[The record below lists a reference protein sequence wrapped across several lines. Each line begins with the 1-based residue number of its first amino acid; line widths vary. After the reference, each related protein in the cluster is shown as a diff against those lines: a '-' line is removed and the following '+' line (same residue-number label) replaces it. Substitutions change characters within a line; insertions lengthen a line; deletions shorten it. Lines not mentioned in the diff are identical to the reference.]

1 MKNNRAKLLIFALI
15 LVFIASSIAGAGE
28 DKGIKVK
35 VLDLLSKFPAQNT
48 VERDALASEI
58 IKLGPEGILET
69 CRYLIPPGE
78 GDDARVRFALNGSA
92 VYVNRPGAEN
102 ERRMFA
108 RTLIKALKAAGNNE
122 VKAFLIRQ
130 LQITGKV
137 EAVKPISKFLRNKR
151 LCEPATQA
159 LLAISTPN
167 VEKALLEAL
176 SSAGGANRITLIK
189 ALGEMRSHKAVKK
202 IIKYAGIEDKILRGV
217 TLYALANIGDP
228 VAEGLLDKV
237 AVASSP
243 YERAKAPS
251 LYLLYARRAAE
262 SGRRQKCVQICR
274 ALIKNYTAPDEN
286 NIPCAA
292 LSLLAEVLDDQV
304 WADLLAAV
312 DSTDKAFRA
321 KALRLA
327 ENQMSERTAKKWVDK
342 MDAVLPEVKAEIIA
356 MFGRSGE
363 KTVFP
368 IIKQALKSKDKVL
381 RLAAIPAY
389 THMGGQDL
397 LMDLIPLLHN
407 AEAEEIVVLKDAL
420 LLFPSRKLV
429 PAAAGVLE
437 ATPPAG
443 RTAII
448 EILALK
454 QAREYVDI
462 VFAQAKNE
470 NDNVRRASLSGLENL
485 VGANDLLR
493 LIGLLKE
500 SEKRAEISLI
510 QNALVAAA
518 NRITEPEQRAD
529 LLLTAMDETTGSEK
543 ADLIRPLARIGG
555 KKALLKVAEETNN
568 KDPKVQ
574 TAAVYTIA
582 NWPDFKATKK
592 LLDICRTTKEKKY
605 LYLALQGYLRLVNEA
620 ELTPEDKYAKIKE
633 TFAIA
638 VETEEKNLILTGLEG
653 IKILDALR
661 QAALYLDE
669 PELQVKAAWTVVRI
683 ALPRPGD
690 SDGLAGA
697 EVISVLKKA
706 VLFLHDNNM
715 EEQVKEYMEKIR
727 LIKG

>member
-1 MKNNRAKLLIFALI
+1 MKTNRAKILIFALI
-15 LVFIASSIAGAGE
+15 LVFIASSIADAGE
-28 DKGIKVK
+28 DEGIKVK
-35 VLDLLSKFPAQNT
+35 VLNVLSKFPAQNT

-69 CRYLIPPGE
+69 CRHLIPPGE

-92 VYVNRPGAEN
+92 VYVNRTGAEN

-108 RTLIKALKAAGNNE
+108 RTLIKALKAAENDE

-137 EAVKPISKFLRNKR
+137 EAVKPLSKFLRNKR

-159 LLAISTPN
+159 LLAIRTPN
-167 VEKALLEAL
+167 VEKSLLKAL
-176 SSAGGANRITLIK
+176 SSARGANRITLIK

-202 IIKYAGIEDKILRGV
+202 IVKYAGVEDKILRGV

-237 AVASSP
+237 VVASSP
-243 YERAKAPS
+243 YDRAKAPS

-274 ALIKNYTAPDEN
+274 ALMKNYTAPDEN

-292 LSLLAEVLDDQV
+292 LSLLAEVLDGQV
-304 WADLLAAV
+304 LADLLAAV

-327 ENQMSERTAKKWVDK
+327 ENQMSESTAKKWVDK
-342 MDAVLPEVKAEIIA
+342 MDEVSPEVKAEIIA

-368 IIKQALKSKDKVL
+368 VIKQALKSKDKVL

-389 THMGGQDL
+389 THMGGQDVL
-397 LMDLIPLLHN
+397 VDLIPLLHN
-407 AEAEEIVVLKDAL
+407 AETEEIAVLKETL
-420 LLFPSRKLV
+420 LVFPSRKLV
-429 PAAAGVLE
+429 SAAAGVLE
-437 ATPPAG
+437 ETPPAG
-443 RTAII
+443 RIALI
-448 EILALK
+448 EILSIK

-462 VFAQAKNE
+462 VFAQAKSENE
-470 NDNVRRASLSGLENL
+470 DVRRASISGLENL
-485 VGANDLLR
+485 VGGNDLLR

-500 SEKRAEISLI
+500 IEKRAEISLI
-510 QNALVAAA
+510 QNAVVAAA

-529 LLLTAMDETTGSEK
+529 LLLTAIDETTGSDK

-555 KKALLKVAEETNN
+555 KKALLKVAEEINN
-568 KDPKVQ
+568 EDPKVQ

-582 NWPDFKATKK
+582 NWPDYNATKE
-592 LLDICRTTKEKKY
+592 LLNICRTTEEKKY
-605 LYLALQGYLRLVNEA
+605 LYLALQGYIRLVIEA
-620 ELTPEDKYAKIKE
+620 ELTPEEKYAKIKE
-633 TFAIA
+633 TFAIV
-638 VETEEKNLILTGLEG
+638 VETEEKNLILTGLES
-653 IKILDALR
+653 IKTLDAMK
-661 QAALYLDE
+661 QAALFLDE

-683 ALPRPGD
+683 ALPRQGD
-690 SDGLAGA
+690 RDGLAGA
-697 EVISVLKKA
+697 EVIYVLKKA
-706 VLFLHDNNM
+706 VLFLEDSDM
-715 EEQVKEYMEKIR
+715 EERVKEYIDKIISTKR
-727 LIKG
+727 

>member
-1 MKNNRAKLLIFALI
+1 MIHNRVKILIFALI

-28 DKGIKVK
+28 DEGIKVK
-35 VLDLLSKFPAQNT
+35 ILDVLSKFPAQNT
-48 VERDALASEI
+48 AERDTLASEI

-69 CRYLIPPGE
+69 CRHLIPPGE

-92 VYVNRPGAEN
+92 VYVNRTGAEN

-108 RTLIKALKAAGNNE
+108 RALIKALKTAENNE

-130 LQITGKV
+130 LQIAGKV
-137 EAVKPISKFLRNKR
+137 EAVKPLSKFLKNKR

-159 LLAISTPN
+159 LLAIRTSN
-167 VEKALLEAL
+167 VEKALLKAL
-176 SSAGGANRITLIK
+176 SSTGGTNRITLIK

-202 IIKYAGIEDKILRGV
+202 IVKYAEIEDKTLRGV

-243 YERAKAPS
+243 YDRAKAPS

-262 SGRRQKCVQICR
+262 SGRKRKCVQICR
-274 ALIKNYTAPDEN
+274 ALIKNYTSPDEN

-292 LSLLAEVLDDQV
+292 LSLLAEILDGQVL
-304 WADLLAAV
+304 ADLLAAA
-312 DSTDKAFRA
+312 DSTDKTFRA
-321 KALRLA
+321 QALRLS
-327 ENQMSERTAKKWVDK
+327 ENQMSESTAKKWIDK
-342 MDAVLPEVKAEIIA
+342 MDEVLPEVKAEIIA

-363 KTVFP
+363 KTVLP
-368 IIKQALKSKDKVL
+368 IIKQALKSKDKIL

-389 THMGGQDL
+389 TKLGRQDV

-407 AEAEEIVVLKDAL
+407 AETEELAVLKDAL
-420 LLFPSRKLV
+420 LMLPSRELV
-429 PAAAGVLE
+429 SAAASVLE
-437 ATPPAG
+437 ETPPAG
-443 RTAII
+443 RTVLI
-448 EILALK
+448 EILSIKKAG
-454 QAREYVDI
+454 EYVDM

-470 NDNVRRASLSGLENL
+470 NEDVRWASISALENL
-485 VGANDLLR
+485 VGENDLLR

-500 SEKRAEISLI
+500 SEKGAEILLI
-510 QNALVAAA
+510 QNAVVVAA
-518 NRITEPEQRAD
+518 NRIAEPEHRAD
-529 LLLTAMDETTGSEK
+529 LLLTAIDETTGSNK

-568 KDPKVQ
+568 EDPKVQ

-582 NWPDFKATKK
+582 NWPDFNATKK
-592 LLDICRTTKEKKY
+592 LLNICRTTEEKKY
-605 LYLALQGYLRLVNEA
+605 LYLALRGYIRLVKEA
-620 ELTPEDKYAKIKE
+620 ELTPEEKYAKIKE
-633 TFAIA
+633 TFAIV
-638 VETEEKNLILTGLEG
+638 VETEEKNLILTGLES
-653 IKILDALR
+653 IKTLDAMK
-661 QAALYLDE
+661 QAALFLDE

-706 VLFLHDNNM
+706 TLFLDDSNM
-715 EEQVKEYMEKIR
+715 EERVKEYIDKIISTKR
-727 LIKG
+727 

>member
-1 MKNNRAKLLIFALI
+1 MKKNRAKILIFALM

-28 DKGIKVK
+28 DEGIKVK
-35 VLDLLSKFPAQNT
+35 VLDVLSKFPAQNT
-48 VERDALASEI
+48 AERDALASEI
-58 IKLGPEGILET
+58 IKLGPKGILET
-69 CRYLIPPGE
+69 CRHLIPPGE

-92 VYVNRPGAEN
+92 VYVNRTGAEN

-108 RTLIKALKAAGNNE
+108 GTLIKALKAAENDE

-137 EAVKPISKFLRNKR
+137 EAVMPLSKFLRNKR

-159 LLAISTPN
+159 LLAIRTSN
-167 VEKALLEAL
+167 GEKVLLKAL

-202 IIKYAGIEDKILRGV
+202 IVKYAGSKDKTLRGV

-228 VAEGLLDKV
+228 VAEELLDKV

-274 ALIKNYTAPDEN
+274 ALIKNYTALDEN

-292 LSLLAEVLDDQV
+292 LSLLTEVLDDQV
-304 WADLLAAV
+304 LADLLAAV
-312 DSTDKAFRA
+312 DSTNKAFRV

-327 ENQMSERTAKKWVDK
+327 ENQMSESTAIKWVDK
-342 MDAVLPEVKAEIIA
+342 MDEVLPEVKAEIIA

-389 THMGGQDL
+389 TRMGGQDL
-397 LMDLIPLLHN
+397 LGDLIPLLHN
-407 AEAEEIVVLKDAL
+407 AETEEIAVLKEAL
-420 LLFPSRKLV
+420 LLFPGRKLV
-429 PAAAGVLE
+429 PAAAAVLE
-437 ATPPAG
+437 ETPPAG
-443 RTAII
+443 RTALI
-448 EILALK
+448 EILSIK

-470 NDNVRRASLSGLENL
+470 NDNVRRASISGLENL

-500 SEKRAEISLI
+500 IEKTAEISLI
-510 QNALVAAA
+510 QNAVVAAA

-529 LLLTAMDETTGSEK
+529 LLLTAIDETTGPEK

-555 KKALLKVAEETNN
+555 KKALLKVAEETNSEE
-568 KDPKVQ
+568 PKVK

-582 NWPDFKATKK
+582 NWPDLNATKK

-605 LYLALQGYLRLVNEA
+605 LYLALQGYIRLVKEA
-620 ELTPEDKYAKIKE
+620 ELTPEEKYAKIKE

-638 VETEEKNLILTGLEG
+638 VETEEKNLILTGLES
-653 IKILDALR
+653 IKTVDALK

-669 PELQVKAAWTVVRI
+669 PELQIKAAWTVVRI
-683 ALPRPGD
+683 ALPRSGD
-690 SDGLAGA
+690 SDGLSGA

-706 VLFLHDNNM
+706 VLFLNDNTM
-715 EEQVKEYMEKIR
+715 EERVKEYIDKFI